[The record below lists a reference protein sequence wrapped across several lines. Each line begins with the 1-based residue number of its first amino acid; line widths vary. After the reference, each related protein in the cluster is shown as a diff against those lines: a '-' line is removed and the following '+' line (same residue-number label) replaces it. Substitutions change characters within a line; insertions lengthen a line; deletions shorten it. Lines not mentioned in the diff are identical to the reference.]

1 MVLCNSCKCT
11 QIVITSDA
19 NCNNE
24 LFQMIVL
31 GEVELRFGANSCG
44 NFRSEG
50 MCEIQKGGHAF
61 AFLWD
66 PQFIKLIAEL
76 IEPTYK

>member
-1 MVLCNSCKCT
+1 
-11 QIVITSDA
+11 
-19 NCNNE
+19 
-24 LFQMIVL
+24 MIVL

-50 MCEIQKGGHAF
+50 MGEIQKGGHAF